1 MEVLITRYHELALRR
16 AAALGTCTVY
26 EVASIKRQ
34 PIGCRILM
42 SLYEGSPPG
51 HPTFLVLSTTRGDIA
66 PDVAAIH
73 DLQLAF
79 GGGNGAPGD
88 QKTAE
93 HCSQECGQQDC

>member
-1 MEVLITRYHELALRR
+1 MEVLITRDHELALRR

-26 EVASIKRQ
+26 KVASINRQ

-51 HPTFLVLSTTRGDIA
+51 HPTFFVLSTTRGHIA

-79 GGGNGAPGD
+79 GRGDRTPGD
-88 QKTAE
+88 QNTAE
-93 HCSQECGQQDC
+93 HRSQECGQQNR